1 MISGRLSRQHRCD
14 GNIAQNGKDGNIL
27 WYDPIAARHE
37 RGTPMDS
44 VNTQLDSLK
53 KIHSNQSEFWMARDL
68 MPVLGYSRWENFQA
82 VINKAKMACESAG
95 IDPANHFLDT
105 TKMVQIGSG
114 AMAERADCFLSRYA
128 CYLVAMNG
136 DTSKPQ
142 IGMAQ
147 TYFAVQARRQE
158 VFDELT
164 EAERR
169 IELRDR
175 VKQHN
180 KQLNA
185 AAKKAG
191 VVSKMFGVFHD
202 EGYRGLYGMSLA
214 EIKRK
219 KNIPESETLLDCAG
233 RVELAAN
240 DFRITQTEQKLTV
253 ENIQSQQA
261 AINAHREV
269 GREVRETIRKIGGR
283 MPENLPPEPHIK
295 KLKASRK
302 KQKKLIE

>member
-1 MISGRLSRQHRCD
+1 
-14 GNIAQNGKDGNIL
+14 
-27 WYDPIAARHE
+27 
-37 RGTPMDS
+37 MDS
-44 VNTQLDSLK
+44 VNNQLDALK
-53 KIHSNQSEFWMARDL
+53 KVHSNQMEYWMARDL
-68 MPVLGYSRWENFQA
+68 MAVLGYSRWENFQA

-95 IDPANHFLDT
+95 IDPANQFLDT

-114 AMAERADCFLSRYA
+114 AMAERADCFLSRYG

-147 TYFAVQARRQE
+147 TYFAVQTRRQE

-164 EAERR
+164 EAQKR

-175 VKQHN
+175 VTQHN

-191 VVSKMFGVFHD
+191 VISKMFGVFHD
-202 EGYRGLYGMSLA
+202 AGYRGLYGMSLA
-214 EIKRK
+214 DIKRK

-253 ENIQSQQA
+253 DNIQGQEA
-261 AINAHREV
+261 AIKTHRTV
-269 GREVRETIRKIGGR
+269 GHEVRETIRKIGGP
-283 MPENLPPEPHIK
+283 MPENLPAEPHIK
-295 KLKASRK
+295 KLKAARR
-302 KQKKLIE
+302 KQKKLLE

>member
-1 MISGRLSRQHRCD
+1 V
-14 GNIAQNGKDGNIL
+14 
-27 WYDPIAARHE
+27 WYDSSQRGAN

-44 VNTQLDSLK
+44 VNNQLDGLR

-68 MPVLGYSRWENFQA
+68 MPVLGYSKWDNFQA
-82 VINKAKMACESAG
+82 VISKAKMACESAG
-95 IDPANHFLDT
+95 IDPNNHFLDI
-105 TKMVQIGSG
+105 KKPVPSGSG
-114 AMAERADCFLSRYA
+114 TMTEKADCFLSRYA

-164 EAERR
+164 EAEKR
-169 IELRDR
+169 IEVRDR

-185 AAKKAG
+185 AAKRAG
-191 VVSKMFGVFHD
+191 VVSKMFGIFHD

-214 EIKRK
+214 EIKSK
-219 KNIPESETLLDCAG
+219 KNIPESETVLDYAG

-253 ENIQSQQA
+253 ENIQGQQA
-261 AINAHREV
+261 AINVHHAV
-269 GREVRETIRKIGGR
+269 GRQVRETIRKIGGP
-283 MPENLPPEPHIK
+283 MPENLPPELHIK

-302 KQKKLIE
+302 KQKKLTE